1 MGIFP
6 FVLLHTHCGT
16 RTISSPWRHF
26 FEYFVPF
33 FLERFVFVVCLFV
46 CGSANCQ
53 PQLLTSIYR
62 LHKMRAR
69 RGARILHVLFDNL
82 MGARR
87 SYAQQIDC
95 VCTNNNGWI
104 LYKLMPI
111 PFSSFFHYYSYLR
124 YQWGNDV
131 LHFEIINSVIIAWT
145 RIEWAHTIPD
155 THMEPISGT
164 QGILFKSII
173 IGWLL
178 LSDNINQ
185 FACWHTR
192 VPTSCIHFICII
204 IRKTYEVFPFRCA
217 ICYSFAR
224 AQIAVN
230 TSITNQDHGLHI
242 SAKTPLT
249 CIWGS
254 SHMTGQCR
262 WIKRKY

>member
-1 MGIFP
+1 MRATWCTYYSIIWWAHVVRMHNKLIVFARITMDT
-6 FVLLHTHCGT
+6 LQ
-16 RTISSPWRHF
+16 IDANSF
-26 FEYFVPF
+26 FF
-33 FLERFVFVVCLFV
+33 FL
-46 CGSANCQ
+46 
-53 PQLLTSIYR
+53 
-62 LHKMRAR
+62 
-69 RGARILHVLFDNL
+69 
-82 MGARR
+82 
-87 SYAQQIDC
+87 
-95 VCTNNNGWI
+95 
-104 LYKLMPI
+104 
-111 PFSSFFHYYSYLR
+111 HYYSYLR

-185 FACWHTR
+185 LACWHTR

-254 SHMTGQCR
+254 PHMTGQCR